1 MTYFVVQLDQASQ
14 DLLQTK
20 HPVMSSNT
28 NRRQPISLANLKRK
42 RDQQQ
47 SSEARP
53 VFLTKQQ
60 REKLNRPSA
69 STSTAPPKR
78 PRLTPQ
84 TRTANDSDSNDDQV
98 RIPRRPTAPEKGRS
112 ETLNARERDE
122 IRRHYMRDQPTT
134 YVSSSR
140 SRVSG
145 ADRSRFRFNWD
156 HKDDTTLK
164 DDDELRQLREDAAR
178 SLAAGATSSRRT
190 ASQPSTLSLQRP
202 RNSRLDKRPDDYDPR
217 HWSEKKRSEMTPRDW
232 RIFREDFLITTR
244 SSGSSPAPLPARDWS
259 EMGLPNQLIR
269 LVCDVARY
277 DRPSPIQMAAIP
289 VGLARRDCI
298 GLAET
303 GSGKTA
309 AFVLPLLARIMEL
322 PRMTSHIA
330 IGGPYALVLAP
341 TRELA
346 LQIEAEASK
355 FARPMGYRVVHI
367 IGGQVLDV
375 QASELEAGCE
385 VVVCTPGRMV
395 DLLSKQMAALGNCQ
409 LLILDEADRMIDMGF
424 EPQVSE
430 VLESMPLYSETDPKR
445 RQTFMFSATMSPV
458 IERLARTYLHE
469 PVMMSVG
476 ETGKAADNVTQKVEY
491 FTTENRRR
499 ERFVELLQSLEA
511 PILVFVNTRG
521 GCDMVHKYIESR
533 APNVKTVIMHSGKSQ
548 DQRET
553 TLERFKSGRYKVL
566 IATDVVGRGI
576 DIKGV
581 RHVINFELPKTIE
594 AYTHRIGRTGRAGEK
609 GTAWSLA
616 TEANIDLFGRLC
628 ALLQQSKAHI
638 PKEIAR
644 AAENAGGGKGGKA
657 ITD

>member
-1 MTYFVVQLDQASQ
+1 
-14 DLLQTK
+14 
-20 HPVMSSNT
+20 MSSNA
-28 NRRQPISLANLKRK
+28 NRRHPISLSDLKRK
-42 RDQQQ
+42 REQQQ
-47 SSEARP
+47 SSDARP
-53 VFLTKQQ
+53 VFLTKKQ
-60 REKLNRPSA
+60 REELNRPDTKS
-69 STSTAPPKR
+69 SSDPPKR
-78 PRLTPQ
+78 QRVVHSSQ
-84 TRTANDSDSNDDQV
+84 QDA
-98 RIPRRPTAPEKGRS
+98 A
-112 ETLNARERDE
+112 LNERERDE
-122 IRRHYMRDQPTT
+122 IRRHYMRDRPTT

-140 SRVSG
+140 SRASG
-145 ADRSRFRFNWD
+145 ADRSRFRFDWD
-156 HKDDTTLK
+156 DQDDTTLK
-164 DDDELRQLREDAAR
+164 DDDDLRQLRDAAAR
-178 SLAAGATSSRRT
+178 SLAAGIASSRR
-190 ASQPSTLSLQRP
+190 AFSQPLTSLQRP
-202 RNSRLDKRPDDYDPR
+202 GNKRHHNRADDYDHR
-217 HWSEKKRSEMTPRDW
+217 HWSEKRRSDMTPRDW

-244 SSGSSPAPLPARDWS
+244 SSGSTPSPLPARDWS
-259 EMGLPNQLIR
+259 EMGLPSQLMR
-269 LVCDVARY
+269 LVRDVARY

-289 VGLARRDCI
+289 VGLAHRDCI

-309 AFVLPLLARIMEL
+309 AFVLPTLTRIMDL
-322 PRMTSHIA
+322 PRMTPDIA
-330 IGGPYALVLAP
+330 VGGPYALVLAP

-346 LQIEAEASK
+346 LQIEAEATK
-355 FARPMGYRVVHI
+355 FARPLGFRVVHI

-395 DLLSKQMAALGNCQ
+395 DLLSKQMAALSNCQ

-430 VLESMPLYSETDPKR
+430 VLDSMPIYDQEDPKR

-469 PVMMSVG
+469 PVIMSVG

-533 APNVKTVIMHSGKSQ
+533 NANVRAVIMHSGKSQ

-581 RHVINFELPKTIE
+581 RHVINFELPRTIE

-616 TEANIDLFGRLC
+616 TEADIDLFGRLC

-638 PKEIAR
+638 PKEIAK